1 MASDLV
7 KARWNGPFDAQL
19 GVGEVLK
26 PGEEYEVTPE
36 DLKSS
41 HWIAVGKDAKQIEAE
56 NQKAIEAQVEAVN
69 TDPEPP
75 ADPTGAEDS

>member
-26 PGEEYEVTPE
+26 PGDEHEVTPE

-41 HWIAVGKDAKQIEAE
+41 HWIAVGREAGKVE
-56 NQKAIEAQVEAVN
+56 KEAAAEVVEQQKAASEETA
-69 TDPEPP
+69 
-75 ADPTGAEDS
+75 